1 MANTKPKNVHEAI
14 AYVMANTTHAEQ
26 SGKHGFQK
34 YKYSKEIDI
43 YTAIRS
49 HMAEVGLIAVQH
61 KVELLSTLE
70 YETRGGE
77 KRFLVTLHV
86 TFKFIGPDSSELIVE
101 TIGQGADEGD
111 KAIYKAVTGAE
122 KYAMQKTFKLPSSE
136 GDPEDVSDDEK
147 KDDGNVAGSRRRTR
161 GERTTRR
168 SSKPKDDGDD
178 KPPFDDDKEPD
189 EEVDTPP
196 DDIPEDKTPEKKE
209 RPARGKG
216 RGRGRGRAKSDD
228 GDTQDAP
235 PEKEKAEK
243 KSKPEKSDDSDGDD
257 PYGNDGL
264 TKEEFELEADS
275 IADSDEKAQTRAA
288 NLMQYF
294 KEIKGNEDNTATQRT
309 NIRND
314 LLPIVKKYMKMIN
327 QIED

>member
-43 YTAIRS
+43 YKAIRS
-49 HMAEVGLIAVQH
+49 HMADVGLIAVQH

-86 TFKFIGPDSSELIVE
+86 TFKFIGPDSSELLVE

-122 KYAMQKTFKLPSSE
+122 KYALQKTFKLPSSE

-168 SSKPKDDGDD
+168 SSKPKDDDVD
-178 KPPFDDDKEPD
+178 KPPFDTDEEPD
-189 EEVDTPP
+189 ETPEEEP
-196 DDIPEDKTPEKKE
+196 KDKTPEKKE
-209 RPARGKG
+209 RPVRGKG

-228 GDTQDAP
+228 GDKEDAAP
-235 PEKEKAEK
+235 KKEKAEK
-243 KSKPEKSDDSDGDD
+243 KSKAETPDPDDAGGDD
-257 PYGNDGL
+257 LYGNDGL
-264 TKEEFELEADS
+264 TKEDFELEADT
-275 IADSDEKAQTRAA
+275 IADSDDDAQKRAA

-294 KEIKGNEDNTATQRT
+294 KEIKGNENNTAAQRT

-314 LLPIVKKYMKMIN
+314 LLPIVKRYMKVIN